1 LASIFTRPV
10 ALAAAVVVVAAAG
23 VYSVGWMYYS
33 GQQPQARIGVTP
45 EHQPQTADF
54 VLLSVEPNTPAARTG
69 LRSGD
74 RIVEVNGHRLD
85 TPNPFYDAVTRGRPG
100 DVVRLTVERAT
111 GQLRAIDV
119 QLEPRPRDAPSR
131 PVRKAVEMLLRLYP
145 LAFFVVAGFVLLQR
159 PQDRTA
165 WLLALLFFSLIAAA
179 PVEAELI
186 HPSLRSF
193 VLSFSLL
200 GNVVPAATYAF
211 FAVFPVRSP
220 IDRRVPS
227 LKHVLLA
234 GALVTVGSLSVPVW
248 RTASVAPIL
257 RTIGPAASSV
267 LSVLMLTYFLGGVGL
282 GLASLLMNDFRAPT
296 AEARRRTRVIAW
308 GTIVGLTPISILLTV
323 ASIWQIDPYSGPA
336 FWIWAPTVL
345 ALFLIPLSFA
355 YAVVRYRVLEIPVLL
370 KRSARYLLVQRGF
383 MFLLFLLSAAAT
395 IFLAIELPLV
405 LPARWQSAGP
415 IGLVAGAALG
425 VALAWGGSRVHR
437 RFTER
442 IDRAFFRNAY
452 DARRILEDL
461 AVRAGRAAGREELAA
476 VLAQSIDEALH
487 PTSLTIYLER
497 DGDSLET
504 FHGEAAPGLQ
514 RLPRN
519 SPDLDVV
526 AREGGPV
533 VQAPNGDRGRRFGAL
548 TALQAECLS
557 PMLGRDER
565 IAGLLAL
572 GPRLSEEP
580 YSNEDRRLLATVCNQ
595 AGLALDSI
603 SLAERIAER
612 IEVERRSA
620 RELEIAKE
628 VQRGL
633 LPRQPPVIGTLEC
646 AGACLQAR
654 AVGGDYYDF
663 LDLGDGRLGIVLA
676 DISGKGI
683 SAALLM
689 ANLQA
694 YVRSSYAVARD
705 DPAFLHSLNEY
716 LFDASPSSRY
726 ATLFLGRYEEG
737 SRHLRYANCGHNPPL
752 VMRADGAVEWLPPT
766 APVVGLFDRWSCEL
780 GNLVIGP
787 GDTLVLYTDGIT
799 DAIDDSGEFFGEE
812 RLVEW
817 VRKNRRLAAPA
828 LLKTIIDAVTQFTGS
843 VQEDDL
849 TLVIAKGR

>member
-1 LASIFTRPV
+1 MLPRPV
-10 ALAAAVVVVAAAG
+10 ALAAAIIVVAAAG
-23 VYSVGWMYYS
+23 VYSVGWMYYA
-33 GQQPQARIGVTP
+33 GQDAQARLGITP
-45 EHQPQTADF
+45 EHRPRTADF
-54 VLLSVEPNTPAARTG
+54 VLLAVQPNTPADRAG
-69 LRSGD
+69 LRPDD
-74 RIVEVNGHRLD
+74 RIVEINGRRLD

-100 DVVRLTVERAT
+100 DVVRLMVERA
-111 GQLRAIDV
+111 GQLRTIDV
-119 QLEPRPRDAPSR
+119 RLEPRPPDPPSR
-131 PVRKAVEMLLRLYP
+131 PLRKAVETLLRLYP
-145 LAFFVVAGFVLLQR
+145 LAFFLVAGFVLLQR
-159 PQDRTA
+159 PQDLTA

-179 PVEAELI
+179 PVEAERL

-200 GNVVPAATYAF
+200 GGVVPAATYAF
-211 FAVFPVRSP
+211 LAVFPVRSP
-220 IDRRVPS
+220 IDRRVPW
-227 LKHVLLA
+227 LKHALLA
-234 GALVTVGSLSVPVW
+234 SALVIVAALSIPVW
-248 RTASVAPIL
+248 RAGSMAPL
-257 RTIGPAASSV
+257 RRMLAPPAMSAYGA
-267 LSVLMLTYFLGGVGL
+267 LMLVYFLAATGL
-282 GLASLLMNDFRAPT
+282 GLASLVMNDLRAPT
-296 AEARRRTRVIAW
+296 AEARRRTRVIVW
-308 GTIVGLTPISILLTV
+308 GTIAGLTPISIRLTV
-323 ASIWQIDPYSGPA
+323 SAIWKIDPYEGPA

-383 MFLLFLLSAAAT
+383 VVLLFLLSAAAT

-415 IGLVAGAALG
+415 IGLVAGAGLG
-425 VALAWGGSRVHR
+425 VALAWGGSRLHR

-461 AVRAGRAAGREELAA
+461 AMRAGRAAGREELAA
-476 VLAQSIDEALH
+476 ALAQSIDEALH

-504 FHGEAAPGLQ
+504 FHGEPAPGLR

-519 SPDLDVV
+519 SPDLDVL
-526 AREGGPV
+526 ALEGGPV
-533 VQAPNGDRGRRFGAL
+533 VQGRNGDRARSFGAL
-548 TALQAECLS
+548 AALQAECVS

-612 IEVERRSA
+612 MEVERRSA

-633 LPRQPPVIGTLEC
+633 LPRRPPTMTTLEC

-654 AVGGDYYDF
+654 SVGGDYYDF
-663 LDLGDGRLGIVLA
+663 LDLGEGRLGIVLA

-705 DPAFLHSLNEY
+705 DPAFLHSLNDY

-737 SRHLRYANCGHNPPL
+737 SRRLRYANCGHNPPL

-780 GNLVIGP
+780 ADLVIGP

-799 DAIDDSGEFFGEE
+799 DAIDDAGEFFGEE

-817 VRKNRRLAAPA
+817 VRRNRQLAASA
-828 LLKTIIDAVTQFTGS
+828 LLKTIIDAVTQFTGT

-849 TLVIAKGR
+849 TLVIAKGQ